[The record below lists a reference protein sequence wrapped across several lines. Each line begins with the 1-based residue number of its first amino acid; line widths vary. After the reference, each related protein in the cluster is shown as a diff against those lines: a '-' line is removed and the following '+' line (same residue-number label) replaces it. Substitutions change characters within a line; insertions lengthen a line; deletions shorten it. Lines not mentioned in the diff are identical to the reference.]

1 MAGSPLFMQDVT
13 LNLRLV
19 VPGTGLRTEYN
30 CDIHTAEIISKP
42 GDEVEYVTLCPTGS
56 YKSVGKTTYS
66 LHLVAAQRW
75 AVDGLATFL
84 WDNDGALADF
94 QYQAHGAG
102 VVPSATAPGMSGT
115 VRLIA
120 GNYGGEAATFAE
132 LDVELPCSSKPT
144 KLVAAFPAVAAAD
157 KKSGKAADETAAA

>member
-13 LNLRLV
+13 LNLKL
-19 VPGTGLRTEYN
+19 TGGPTRTEYN
-30 CDIHTAEIISKP
+30 CDIHTAEIIAKP

-66 LHLVAAQRW
+66 LHIVAAQRW

-84 WDNDGALADF
+84 WDNDGQLADF

-102 VVPSATAPGMSGT
+102 TVPSATAPGMSGT